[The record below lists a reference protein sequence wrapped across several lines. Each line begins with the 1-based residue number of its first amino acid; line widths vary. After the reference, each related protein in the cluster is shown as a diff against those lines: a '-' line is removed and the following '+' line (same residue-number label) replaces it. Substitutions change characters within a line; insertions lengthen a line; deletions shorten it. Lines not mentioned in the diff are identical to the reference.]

1 MPTPWKQVEQKP
13 EFQQLPPE
21 QKQAAQEQYF
31 NEVVAPQAG
40 DNAEQARVQFFNTY
54 NYAAPQEQGFIEGV
68 KDAFTGESR
77 TTPELENMG
86 TIMEAPELNE
96 FSMPAFQSS
105 LGFLLTGDQ
114 NRQREIIQEQFPD
127 ASFREDAMG
136 NIIAALPS
144 GEYALQKPGLELQD
158 IARLF
163 SQGAAFT
170 PAGRA
175 AQGLQGAARIGAG
188 AAGSG
193 ATATALEG
201 ATAGVGG
208 GFEPENIAMEAATG
222 GLLEAVPVGFRA
234 LRNRTGKQAG
244 EATEEAVTAEAARLG
259 QPLSP
264 EAQAAQQASV
274 AQKIGEGA
282 TARRPGET
290 LKTLAGDVGI
300 DPERLAAAKRLGV
313 ADELLPS
320 QLGRNQQYIE
330 IEQGLA
336 SIPGSQLGAQSKQGI
351 ARVAEEAD
359 KLITEFGGSTDK
371 AGLSEQI
378 KDRLSTTINDL
389 GEESDKVYKAI
400 DDAIPKTTIVT
411 TNDSQKLVN
420 AIQQSAT
427 DLGGIDNLDPL
438 ERKILDVVTG
448 NPTYTLL
455 DRERKKVGEALR
467 KSKGIY
473 KDAATAQLKRM
484 YGLLTDTQESVA
496 NRMGA
501 SDMWSTAKGLVAQ
514 RKNIEDDSVFLM
526 GKDLTKSIMP
536 QLGTAVKQL
545 SSGQYRN
552 FDKIMK
558 ALPKEVREEAVL
570 SSLND
575 AFTMGSR
582 MEKTLSAPGFV
593 DWYNGLNRNKANKR
607 RILENLPP
615 GAAARLN
622 DIYLVAEGIR
632 NAGKEKITTG
642 RIQGLL
648 ESFGED
654 GGLLSK
660 IFQTGT
666 KAAAAEVPSTLTG
679 LPGVGAASV
688 IASSLSRGKNE
699 PIIKAADSFLS
710 DPKFKA
716 AVKAYAN
723 TSVRSTQMQAAAAK
737 AMERSARYQRWYS
750 LLPTGEKQAIAKGG
764 IMAYLF
770 GDE

>member
-1 MPTPWKQVEQKP
+1 MATPWKEVEQKP

-40 DNAEQARVQFFNTY
+40 DNAEQARIQFFNTY
-54 NYAAPQEQGFIEGV
+54 NYAAPQEQGFIEGI
-68 KDAFTGESR
+68 KDMFTGASR
-77 TTPELENMG
+77 TTPELEALD
-86 TIMEAPELNE
+86 TIMDAPELNE

-114 NRQREIIQEQFPD
+114 ERQREIIQEQFPD
-127 ASFREDAMG
+127 ASFRTDAMG

-175 AQGLQGAARIGAG
+175 TQGLQGAARIGAG
-188 AAGSG
+188 AAGAG
-193 ATATALEG
+193 ATGAAIEG
-201 ATAGVGG
+201 ATAAVGG
-208 GFEPENIAMEAATG
+208 GFEPENIAMEAVTG
-222 GLLEAVPVGFRA
+222 GALEGIPVGLKALQNRA
-234 LRNRTGKQAG
+234 GKQAT
-244 EATEEAVTAEAARLG
+244 EATAEATAAEAARVG

-264 EAQAAQQASV
+264 EAQAAQQQA
-274 AQKIGEGA
+274 IGEQILEG
-282 TARRPGET
+282 TQARRPGEV
-290 LKTLAGDVGI
+290 LRTLAGDVGI
-300 DPERLAAAKRLGV
+300 DPERLAAAERLGV

-336 SIPGSQLGAQSKQGI
+336 SIPGSQLGAQSKQAIG
-351 ARVAEEAD
+351 RVAEEAD
-359 KLITEFGGSTDK
+359 KLITEFGGTTDK

-389 GEESDKVYKAI
+389 GKESDKIYKAI
-400 DDAIPKTTIVT
+400 DDAIPKNTRVT
-411 TNDSQKLVN
+411 TDDARSLID
-420 AIQQSAT
+420 AIGQSAR
-427 DLGGIDNLDPL
+427 DLGSLENLDPL
-438 ERKILDVVTG
+438 EKKILDVVTG

-467 KSKGIY
+467 KSKGVY
-473 KDAATAQLKRM
+473 KDAATYQLKRM
-484 YGLLTDTQESVA
+484 YGLLTDTQENVA

-501 SDMWSTAKGLVAQ
+501 SDMWATAKGLVAQ
-514 RKNIEDDSVFLM
+514 RKQIEDDSIFLM
-526 GKDLTKSIMP
+526 GKDLAASVMP
-536 QLGTAVKQL
+536 KLGRAVKGL
-545 SSGQYRN
+545 SAGKYRD
-552 FDKIMK
+552 FDRVMQ
-558 ALPKEVREEAVL
+558 ALPKDMREEAVL
-570 SSLND
+570 SALND
-575 AFTMGSR
+575 AFTMGAREQKS
-582 MEKTLSAPGFV
+582 LSAPGFV

-607 RILENLPP
+607 RIMENLPE
-615 GAAARLN
+615 GAAKRLD
-622 DIYLVAEGIR
+622 DIYKVAEGIR
-632 NAGKEKITTG
+632 NASKERITTG

-654 GGLLSK
+654 GGVLSK
-660 IFQTGT
+660 VFRTGAQ
-666 KAAAAEVPSTLTG
+666 AAAAEIPSTVTG

-688 IASSLSRGKNE
+688 ITSALSRGKNE
-699 PIIKAADSFLS
+699 PFTKAADAFLS
-710 DPKFKA
+710 DPKFKQ
-716 AVKAYAN
+716 AVKAYAD
-723 TSVRSTQMQAAAAK
+723 TSVRSTQKQAAAAK
-737 AMERSARYQRWYS
+737 ALERSSRFQRWYD

-770 GDE
+770 GEE